1 MGWKK
6 KKVRMRI
13 GEEWIAPDPSDLSDS
28 SLRDDEG
35 TWWLWNGESKNQ
47 LPSERWIAVALIT
60 LRVRE

>member
-35 TWWLWNGESKNQ
+35 TWWL
-47 LPSERWIAVALIT
+47 
-60 LRVRE
+60 